1 MALSKT
7 AQAALCAVAGMSL
20 MGFIDN
26 FVKVI
31 AQDIGLWQFH
41 FTRSAIVLGVL
52 VPLALLAGWP
62 VAPRRPWA
70 VAFRSIF
77 PATAMILYFGAVAAL
92 PIAQV
97 GAGLFTAPIFVLL
110 ISALSYDAKI
120 GRWRILAV
128 ALGFGGVLLL
138 LRPDA
143 GAFSWFSLIPIL
155 AGMLYAFGAVC
166 TRVYCAE
173 ESTLTLVTG
182 FFLVM
187 GLWGAAG
194 SIWLSMSGAITDPA
208 TDGFFSTGWQAWT
221 SQSAFWTVAQ
231 GVVSLMGLFLITRAY
246 LLADASHVA
255 VFEYSFLISAGV
267 WSYILWGEM
276 PDTIGF
282 VGIALIVAAGTV
294 IILRTREPA

>member
-1 MALSKT
+1 MAISKT
-7 AQAALCAVAGMSL
+7 AQAALCAVAGMCL

-41 FTRSAIVLGVL
+41 FVRSVMVLGIL
-52 VPLALLAGWP
+52 VPLAIMIGWP
-62 VAPRRPWA
+62 VAPRNAWA
-70 VAFRSIF
+70 VAFRSFF

-97 GAGLFTAPIFVLL
+97 GAGLFTAPIFVLI
-110 ISALSYDAKI
+110 ISALFYGADI
-120 GRWRILAV
+120 GKWRVLAV
-128 ALGFGGVLLL
+128 ALGFTGVLLL

-143 GAFSWFSLIPIL
+143 GSFSWFSLIPIL
-155 AGMLYAFGAVC
+155 AGAFYGFGAIC

-173 ESTLTLVTG
+173 ESTLALVVG
-182 FFLVM
+182 FFIVL
-187 GLWGAAG
+187 GLWGMAG
-194 SIWLSMSGAITDPA
+194 VIWFEVTGAVTDPV
-208 TDGFFSTGWQAWT
+208 THGFFGTGWQPWSVQAG
-221 SQSAFWTVAQ
+221 FWTVAQ
-231 GVVSLMGLFLITRAY
+231 GVISLAGIGLITRAY

-255 VFEYSFLISAGV
+255 VFEYAFLISAGF
-267 WSYILWGEM
+267 WSYVLWGEVL
-276 PDTIGF
+276 DATGF